1 MSGIMST
8 RRTFLASAGFLPAS
22 LAGAASSKL
31 PEAAHPQFII
41 AALTMLNASGKLDG
55 GLNRDYLA
63 YLAAGGADGVL
74 VMGTT
79 GEFASFSI
87 KERKQALESTLQHK
101 GKLSVMCQI
110 GASNLPETLDLLEHA
125 HGAGADSVLVL
136 PPYYFKNVPIDGVA
150 AFFEPVLKAAKLP
163 VLVYNIPQL
172 SGVPITAELLK
183 RLSGYERLFGMKD
196 SFSKVQPMVEF
207 LRGFPKLRL
216 LTGVHGNIAAN
227 LKNNGAGALTGNG
240 SIFLKETRAVFEAR
254 RSGADIDAAQ
264 AKLDSASTALSGYAG
279 VPAMKFALSK
289 RGLGESG
296 VRPPFVPLTAAQ
308 RSDLA
313 ARLG

>member
-1 MSGIMST
+1 MT
-8 RRTFLASAGFLPAS
+8 RRTLLASAG
-22 LAGAASSKL
+22 LAGAAYAAGSKL
-31 PEAAHPQFII
+31 PEGSNPQFII
-41 AALTMLNASGKLDG
+41 AALTMLNAAGKLDG
-55 GLNRDYLA
+55 SLNREYLA
-63 YLAAGGADGVL
+63 HLGAGGADGVL

-110 GASNLPETLDLLEHA
+110 GAPNLPETLDLLDHA
-125 HGAGADSVLVL
+125 NGAGADSVLVL
-136 PPYYFKNVPIDGVA
+136 PPYYFKNVPVDGVA

-183 RLSGYERLFGMKD
+183 RLSGHERLFGMKD
-196 SFSKVQPMVEF
+196 SFSKAEPMIEF
-207 LRGFPKLRL
+207 LRTFPKLRL

-240 SIFLKETRAVFEAR
+240 SIFLKETRAIFDAR
-254 RSGADIDAAQ
+254 QRANSDIDAAQ
-264 AKLDSASTALSGYAG
+264 AKLDSASTLLSGYAG
-279 VPAMKFALSK
+279 VPAMKFALGK
-289 RGLGESG
+289 KGLGESG

-308 RSDLA
+308 RSELA
-313 ARLG
+313 AKLR